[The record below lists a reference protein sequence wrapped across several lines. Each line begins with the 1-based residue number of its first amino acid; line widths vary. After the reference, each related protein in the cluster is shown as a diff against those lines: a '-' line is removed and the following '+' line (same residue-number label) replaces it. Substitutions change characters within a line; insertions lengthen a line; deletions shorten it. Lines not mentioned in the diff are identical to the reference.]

1 MRLYPLFLN
10 IVVIMSMRFSLL
22 VSGSSFSND
31 AIMAAFGRTV
41 LPSLSTFARHKG
53 DCGRLAVLG
62 GSVMYT
68 GAPYYAA
75 MAAMRSGSDLVSVF
89 CMPEAAVAI
98 KSYSPELMVWPAL
111 PSADA
116 NPELVVV
123 DAVAAMVEVLP
134 RVKALVVGP
143 GLGRAAAVMAAVA
156 GVIDEARRRDMPLV
170 VDGDGLQL
178 LVQNPRMPL
187 PRTTVLTPNA
197 MEFRRLYKAVF
208 PEDAAVAWDALA
220 DDAVQLLQ
228 AHESARGCANEQ
240 CSSTS
245 TSTST
250 ATEPVTLASLPG
262 HPAQDAAALVGATRL
277 PETLL
282 LQQPL
287 LRLCQ
292 TLGVTI
298 VQKGAVDLISNG
310 RETWF
315 VAVGGSPRRCG
326 GQGDLLAGITGLFA
340 LYAQQACATT
350 PADADAATVDLH
362 MSALF
367 AAASVVRFSAATAFN
382 RNFRST
388 TASEILD
395 EIPIAMQTLF
405 PTAPVSSP
413 KL

>member
-1 MRLYPLFLN
+1 MRLTAPLY
-10 IVVIMSMRFSLL
+10 LL
-22 VSGSSFSND
+22 VSILMS
-31 AIMAAFGRTV
+31 MAAASTSPAAIISAVGRAV
-41 LPSLSTFARHKG
+41 LPSFSTYARHKG

-62 GSVMYT
+62 GSTMYT

-75 MAAMRSGSDLVSVF
+75 MAAMRAGSDLVSVF
-89 CMPEAAVAI
+89 CMPEAAVAL
-98 KSYSPELMVWPAL
+98 KSYSPELMVWPVL
-111 PSADA
+111 PPSGNSGSADSEA
-116 NPELVVV
+116 IAH
-123 DAVAAMVEVLP
+123 AVAAMVDVLP

-143 GLGRAAAVMAAVA
+143 GLGRDAGVMAAVA
-156 GVIDEARRRDMPLV
+156 GVIDEARRREMPLV
-170 VDGDGLQL
+170 LDGDGLQL

-208 PEDAAVAWDALA
+208 PDHDPVAWDDLA
-220 DDAVQLLQ
+220 DDAVRLLQ
-228 AHESARGCANEQ
+228 AHESTRGGADGQ

-245 TSTST
+245 TSTVST
-250 ATEPVTLASLPG
+250 SAESLTLASLPG
-262 HPAQDAAALVGATRL
+262 HPAQVAAALVGTTRL

-310 RETWF
+310 HETWF

-340 LYAQQACATT
+340 LYAQQALATA
-350 PADADAATVDLH
+350 PEDASPVDSH

-367 AAASVVRFSAATAFN
+367 AAASVVRVSAATAFN
-382 RNFRST
+382 RHFRST
-388 TASEILD
+388 TASEILG
-395 EIPIAMQTLF
+395 EIPTTMQALF
-405 PTAPVSSP
+405 PITPVSPP